1 MAEQASESTAED
13 KFMSVKKSVFPFLER
28 FSARAGEIKP
38 VRKIDD
44 LEHLLLKLETSPD
57 FSKDARNTYKEVASG
72 AYYWY
77 QFLRGAFISFTET
90 IKPDENPF
98 YVYLKD
104 VFEETNFDPGLR
116 KRFDAG
122 RMPKIVGR
130 RFASFESMM
139 LGKYDDAFPVVVFT
153 DFSNGNIQ
161 IVDSEGSKFSAK
173 KLDGYHRV
181 FSAFITETEPLKYT
195 VTRL

>member
-77 QFLRGAFISFTET
+77 QFLHGAFIRFTET
-90 IKPDENPF
+90 VKPDENPF

-104 VFEETNFDPGLR
+104 VFEETNFDPGL
-116 KRFDAG
+116 KEIFEAEL
-122 RMPKIVGR
+122 MPKVISK

-139 LGKYDDAFPVVVFT
+139 MGEYDDTFPVVVFT
-153 DFSNGNIQ
+153 DFSNGDMQ
-161 IVDSEGSKFSAK
+161 IADNEGGKLPAND
-173 KLDGYHRV
+173 LDGYHRV
-181 FSAFITETEPLKYT
+181 FSAFVTETDHLKYT
-195 VTRL
+195 VKQL